1 MRTSYDI
8 YIRVDVSRGPPITT
22 RPGPKPGPITNT
34 AFYFLKI
41 ILLITLKN
49 ITFPF

>member
-1 MRTSYDI
+1 MVKKVF
-8 YIRVDVSRGPPITT
+8 YISFLIILNTT
-22 RPGPKPGPITNT
+22 KLPVNI

-49 ITFPF
+49 ITSPS